1 MDIQLTNN
9 QVCEEFFDLL
19 FTNHN
24 KIVLMKSFNNMWTI
38 FRSSCLII
46 VVGSNMKESLSHF
59 SFPDN
64 IDEYLK
70 INSTHDSVLFAD
82 IPLSLQKTIKQ
93 IIGRTIIECFNW
105 NSNITIYS
113 GIVLPG
119 RELVAKVRSL
129 EEAIIQ
135 LELKNGIEV

>member
-9 QVCEEFFDLL
+9 QMCEEFFDLL
-19 FTNHN
+19 FTNRN
-24 KIVLMKSFNNMWTI
+24 EIMLMNSVNNMWAI
-38 FRSSCLII
+38 FKSSYLIC
-46 VVGSNMKESLSHF
+46 VVGSNMKESLCHF

-70 INSTHDSVLFAD
+70 TDSTHDSVLFAD
-82 IPLSLQKTIKQ
+82 IPLSFQKTIKQ

-105 NSNITIYS
+105 NSNITIYF
-113 GIVLPG
+113 GIDLPG
-119 RELVAKVRSL
+119 RELIAQARSL